1 MSIGGSGTLSP
12 SWRISMRDWRDIT
25 GASVYHWSL
34 LTIVLLVVAGAWA
47 LPAMIGAVLTCC
59 AIKEGG
65 RDGQD

>member
-1 MSIGGSGTLSP
+1 
-12 SWRISMRDWRDIT
+12 MRDWRDIT